1 MPAHR
6 HKLLFLLFFISGF
19 CGLLYQ
25 VVWTRL
31 AFAAFGIITPVL
43 SIVISVFMLGLG
55 LGAWA
60 AETPVR
66 LTNAATDLPAAQ
78 APSPCTGGVDDR
90 RGSFRRAATLRCR
103 KSFPAADRPDRFFSL
118 FIPLGA

>member
-1 MPAHR
+1 MQQAISEAPQVTDERASHR
-6 HKLLFLLFFISGF
+6 PILFLLFLISGF

-25 VVWTRL
+25 VIWTRL

-60 AETPVR
+60 AGRSVAALVR
-66 LTNAATDLPAAQ
+66 RTGVSAAAFYPTTNC
-78 APSPCTGGVDDR
+78 SPM
-90 RGSFRRAATLRCR
+90 AH
-103 KSFPAADRPDRFFSL
+103 
-118 FIPLGA
+118 